1 MQSSFPRFTVAPMMD
16 WTDRHCRFFHRL
28 FTRHAVL
35 YTEMVT
41 SAAIKHGVRDR
52 LLGFDA
58 AEHPVIAQ
66 LGGSN
71 PAELAESAKIVADY
85 GYQEINLNVGCPSD
99 RVQEGRFG
107 ACLMLEP
114 HLVAECIAAMKA
126 AVSIPV
132 SVKCR
137 IGVDDQDPEAA
148 LNALADAVITAGAD
162 SITVHARK
170 AWLKGLSP
178 KENREVPPLDYSL
191 VYALKKRLGDYPIAI
206 NGGIVTFADIQTHLK
221 HVDGVMIGREAYHNP
236 EMLLKVDPELYHS
249 PAPISDAYAA
259 LEAFYPYIEARL
271 VEGTALHT
279 MTRHLLGL
287 FQGRPGARAFRRHL
301 ATEGVKRGANL
312 DVLRDAIAHVD
323 RTVDHAA

>member
-1 MQSSFPRFTVAPMMD
+1 MQTSFPRFTVAPMMD

-41 SAAIKHGVRDR
+41 SAAIKHGARDR
-52 LLGFDA
+52 LLGFDD
-58 AEHPVIAQ
+58 AEHPVILQ

-71 PAELAESAKIVADY
+71 PDELAEAAKIAADY

-107 ACLMLEP
+107 ACLMQEP
-114 HLVAECIAAMKA
+114 QLVAECVAAMKA
-126 AVSIPV
+126 AVSLPI

-137 IGVDDQDPEAA
+137 IGVDDQDPEVA
-148 LNALADAVITAGAD
+148 LNTLADRVIEAGCT

-178 KENREVPPLDYSL
+178 KENREVPPLDYPL
-191 VYALKKRLGDYPIAI
+191 VYALKKWLGDYPIAI
-206 NGGIVTFADIQTHLK
+206 NGGIASFADIHTHLE

-236 EMLLKVDPELYHS
+236 EMLMKVDPELYES
-249 PAPISDAYAA
+249 AAPFSDVFTA
-259 LEAFYPYIEARL
+259 LEAYYPYIEARL
-271 VEGTALHT
+271 AEGIALHS

-301 ATEGVKRGANL
+301 ATEGVKRDATVQ
-312 DVLRDAIAHVD
+312 VLRDAIAHVD
-323 RTVDHAA
+323 RSIEQAA

>member
-1 MQSSFPRFTVAPMMD
+1 MSPQFPRFTVAPMMD
-16 WTDRHCRFFHRL
+16 WTDRHCRFFHRIL
-28 FTRHAVL
+28 TRHAVL

-41 SAAIKHGVRDR
+41 SAAIKHGARDR

-58 AEHPVIAQ
+58 DEQPVIVQ

-71 PAELAESAKIVADY
+71 ASELAEAAKIAEEF
-85 GYQEINLNVGCPSD
+85 GYSEINLNVGCPSD

-107 ACLMLEP
+107 ACLMQEP
-114 HLVAECIAAMKA
+114 LLVADCIAAIKS
-126 AVSIPV
+126 AVRLPV

-137 IGVDDQDPEAA
+137 IGVDDQDPEHA
-148 LNALADAVITAGAD
+148 LNAMADAVIAAGSD

-178 KENREVPPLDYSL
+178 KENREVPPLDYPL
-191 VYALKKRLGDYPIAI
+191 VYALKHRLGEYPIGI
-206 NGGIVTFADIQTHLK
+206 NGGIAAFADIHEHLR

-236 EMLLKVDPELYHS
+236 EMLLAVDPELYGEA
-249 PAPISDAYAA
+249 APVADAFEA
-259 LEAFYPYIEARL
+259 LEAYHPYIEARL
-271 VEGTALHT
+271 ADGIALHS

-301 ATEGVKRGANL
+301 ATEGVKKGATL
-312 DVLRDAIAHVD
+312 QVLKEAVALID
-323 RTVDHAA
+323 RSMEQAA